1 MFVKKN
7 PDRKKMYK
15 NSNQIIL
22 LKLRGIVFTV
32 FIKDNIGKNNKSNEA
47 NKHFHRASM
56 CAFQTMKSVDDG
68 IARRYNQNCLVG
80 TVSGFS
86 LPQSYT
92 NVPPL
97 LIK

>member
-1 MFVKKN
+1 
-7 PDRKKMYK
+7 
-15 NSNQIIL
+15 
-22 LKLRGIVFTV
+22 
-32 FIKDNIGKNNKSNEA
+32 
-47 NKHFHRASM
+47 M

>member
-1 MFVKKN
+1 
-7 PDRKKMYK
+7 
-15 NSNQIIL
+15 
-22 LKLRGIVFTV
+22 
-32 FIKDNIGKNNKSNEA
+32 
-47 NKHFHRASM
+47 M

-97 LIK
+97 LIKSKECSCALPSINIPEYIWCELILRDHQN

>member
-1 MFVKKN
+1 
-7 PDRKKMYK
+7 MYK

-68 IARRYNQNCLVG
+68 IARRYNQNYLVG